1 MRHCTIYWRINDPAI
16 IKKIRDKFGLP
27 KGMTVNGVSEGDVKD
42 EDWDLFKE
50 TEKRGFLQVRRCEII
65 NNNSNEQRNITG
77 NLNDCP

>member
-1 MRHCTIYWRINDPAI
+1 MRKCVIYWRVNDMNVIN
-16 IKKIRDKFGLP
+16 KIRARFGIP
-27 KGMTVNGVSEGDVKD
+27 RGITVNGISECSIKD

-50 TEKRGFLQVRRCEII
+50 TEKRGFLQVHRCEII